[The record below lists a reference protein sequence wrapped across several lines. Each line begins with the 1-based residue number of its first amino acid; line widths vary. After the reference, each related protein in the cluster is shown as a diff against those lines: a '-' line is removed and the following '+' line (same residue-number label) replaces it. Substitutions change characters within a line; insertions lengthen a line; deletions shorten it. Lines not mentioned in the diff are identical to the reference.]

1 MWQIIIGHVGTIF
14 FKAQNYLPQLTLTP
28 FSCESP
34 ICENPNVRLSPTI
47 IGDQN

>member
-34 ICENPNVRLSPTI
+34 ICETLTPKPHYNR
-47 IGDQN
+47 